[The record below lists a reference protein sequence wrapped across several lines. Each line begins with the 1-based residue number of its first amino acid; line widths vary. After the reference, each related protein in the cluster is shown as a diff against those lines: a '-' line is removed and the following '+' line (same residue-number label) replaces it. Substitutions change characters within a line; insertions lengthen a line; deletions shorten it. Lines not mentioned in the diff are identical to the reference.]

1 MRTLVLVAGLALTA
15 SAQADVLDLRDGSG
29 TTSGFLNGAL
39 FTTDFTQPAGSGV
52 VDSFLRVQRANG
64 QDTYTNGYNTVQ
76 ANQPGEPGQ
85 RDEHPSD
92 TFTHEITLG
101 DLAVTTQDGVDYF
114 RFILDINQ
122 EGSDPSLS
130 LVEVQIRTRA
140 TAISQYEADLVNL
153 GALVYDLD
161 VGADGDSR
169 VDLDFDHGSG
179 DGDMAMLVPVSLF
192 SGGPGT
198 FVYLYSAFG
207 GVGDEPPFQDNDG
220 YQEWWH
226 DVGVVIPLPGAG
238 LAGLAT
244 FGGLFGFRASRRR
257 R

>member
-1 MRTLVLVAGLALTA
+1 MRASVVLSVVGLGLAA

-29 TTSGFLNGAL
+29 TTSGTLNGAY
-39 FTTDFTQPAGSGV
+39 FAVDFTQPAGSGV

-64 QDTYTNGYNTVQ
+64 QDTYTNGYNTV
-76 ANQPGEPGQ
+76 AGPKG

-101 DLAVTTQDGVDYF
+101 DLGVVSQGGVDYF
-114 RFILDINQ
+114 RFFLDINQ
-122 EGSDPSLS
+122 EGSDPDLS
-130 LVEVQIRTRA
+130 LVEVQIYTSA
-140 TAISQYEADLVNL
+140 TSHADQYQANLADL
-153 GALVYDLD
+153 GDMVYDL
-161 VGADGDSR
+161 GANR
-169 VDLDFDHGSG
+169 VDLNFDHGSG
-179 DGDMAMLVPVSLF
+179 DADMVMLVPVSLF

-207 GVGDEPPFQDNDG
+207 GVGDEPPYQDNDG

-226 DVGVVIPLPGAG
+226 DVTVIPLPSAG

-244 FGGLFGFRASRRR
+244 FGGIFGLRAGRRR